1 MTNEYIEVV
10 KKWQAGE
17 EVSGEQ
23 LRANADAAWKVYVD
37 AEAAAE
43 AADDWAFVVRHD
55 HSNRVAHA
63 AKDDAHALWAAYDD
77 AAVADKWV
85 KRYEELTNDKSTKR
99 NETEA

>member
-1 MTNEYIEVV
+1 MKNKHIELV

-17 EVSGEQ
+17 VFSIEA
-23 LRANADAAWKVYVD
+23 LRANAEA

-77 AAVADKWV
+77 AEADYWV
-85 KRYEELTNDKSTKR
+85 KRYEELTNEK
-99 NETEA
+99 

>member
-1 MTNEYIEVV
+1 MKNKYIEVV
-10 KKWQAGE
+10 KRWQAGE
-17 EVSGEQ
+17 VFSVEA
-23 LRANADAAWKVYVD
+23 LRANAEA